1 MSRRLPPLNA
11 LRAFDAVSRHAR
23 VARAA
28 EELHV
33 TPSAIS
39 HLLRRLEDDIR
50 VRLFRRVGRRL
61 VLTVAGQKFA
71 LGVREA
77 FSSLASAVEDVCAEV
92 EGGTLTVSLRPHFAL
107 KWLTP
112 RLSRFWEAHP
122 EIELRLHHTIRQVD
136 FDSQEADMAIEW
148 RRGKRSGLTCTPL
161 VPGQL
166 TPVCSPAL
174 LEDVQPLATP
184 ADLHHHTL
192 LRETDYDSWSEW
204 LAIAGIDDEVPQHSL
219 YIDDSNV
226 RLQAA
231 VDGQGIE
238 LGCIALLADD
248 LAAGR
253 LVMPFDR
260 TLDTFS
266 YYIVHPRQAVLPAR
280 VAAFR
285 RWLLDEAMAPS
296 MVRGTRPGD
305 CRPSAR

>member
-11 LRAFDAVSRHAR
+11 LRAFDAVSRHGR

-39 HLLRRLEDDIR
+39 HLLKRLEHDLK
-50 VRLFRRVGRRL
+50 VRLFQRAGRGL
-61 VLTVAGQKFA
+61 VLTTAGHRFA
-71 LGVREA
+71 IGVQEA
-77 FSSLASAVEDVCAEV
+77 FTRLAQSVEEVCAEV
-92 EGGTLTVSLRPHFAL
+92 EMGTLTVSLRPHFAL

-136 FDSQEADMAIEW
+136 FESREADMAIEW
-148 RRGKRSGLTCTPL
+148 SQGERPGLECTPL
-161 VPGQL
+161 LPGKL

-174 LEDVQPLATP
+174 LKNPHPLRSPEDLC
-184 ADLHHHTL
+184 HHTL

-204 LAIAGIDDEVPQHSL
+204 LSQAGTDDRALRHSL

-226 RLQAA
+226 RMQAA
-231 VDGQGIE
+231 LDGQGVE
-238 LGCIALLADD
+238 LGCLALARDD

-253 LVMPFDR
+253 LVMPFEL
-260 TLDTFS
+260 TLDSFS
-266 YYIVHPRQAVLPAR
+266 YFIVHPRQRVLPAR
-280 VAAFR
+280 LAAFR
-285 RWLLDEAMAPS
+285 HWLLAEAAMTAS
-296 MVRGTRPGD
+296 QVQ
-305 CRPSAR
+305 SS